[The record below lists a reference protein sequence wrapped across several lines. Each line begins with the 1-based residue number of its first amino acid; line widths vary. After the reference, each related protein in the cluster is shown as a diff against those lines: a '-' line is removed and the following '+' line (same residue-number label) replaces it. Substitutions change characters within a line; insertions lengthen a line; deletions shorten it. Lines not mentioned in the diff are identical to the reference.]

1 MIWPFFQYATLLS
14 WKSKGAKTVGRNCL
28 FCVMIEQHE
37 DPNCKNSCIINNP
50 RRTDTTWVCVW
61 SGEEFQWGL
70 QNEFVNEMVSH
81 TRLINTEG

>member
-1 MIWPFFQYATLLS
+1 M
-14 WKSKGAKTVGRNCL
+14 VGRNCL

-50 RRTDTTWVCVW
+50 HRTDTMWVCVW